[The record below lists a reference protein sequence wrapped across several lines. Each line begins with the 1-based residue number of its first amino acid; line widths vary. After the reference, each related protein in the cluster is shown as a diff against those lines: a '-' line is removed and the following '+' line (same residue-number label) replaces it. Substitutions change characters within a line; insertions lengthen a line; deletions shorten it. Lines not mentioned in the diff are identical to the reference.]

1 MLYAVLKYAAMLVL
15 VSGAPSRPDKVNV
28 ISDAGFAVML
38 IIVKILLHGRWVS
51 LNLHIEK
58 TFRSLLISYGR
69 KVCGISATRGGLVMA
84 DLVR

>member
-1 MLYAVLKYAAMLVL
+1 VVEAEVEEATVVGRCSYTTC
-15 VSGAPSRPDKVNV
+15 
-28 ISDAGFAVML
+28 
-38 IIVKILLHGRWVS
+38 RWVS